1 MIKLKSDN
9 AKLQEDHRVLKD
21 LTKDLKREKRHFES
35 ESLKE
40 RARADQ
46 L

>member
-1 MIKLKSDN
+1 
-9 AKLQEDHRVLKD
+9 LKD
-21 LTKDLKREKRHFES
+21 LTKALKREKRHFES

-46 L
+46 LQDIIRILGI